1 MILRTII
8 TWLALVA
15 LAILNGGFREA
26 VLVPRL
32 GPATAHVVST
42 ILLCGL
48 ILAVSWF
55 ATPWIGPS
63 TARAALVVGSIWLLM
78 TLGFEF
84 LAGHFLSGKAWPV
97 LLAGLQP
104 PGRPGLGLRAGRYA
118 PGATPGLEEPKPVKP
133 AGRGTTKPSGGCL
146 CLPF

>member
-1 MILRTII
+1 MGCGRMRGAATGGSVIVRTII
-8 TWLALVA
+8 TWLALVV
-15 LAILNGGFREA
+15 LAILNGGVREA
-26 VLVPRL
+26 VLVPPL
-32 GPATAHVVST
+32 GLATAHFVST

-84 LAGHFLSGKAWPV
+84 LAGHFLFRKAWPV
-97 LLAGLQP
+97 LLADYNL
-104 PGRPGLGLRAGRYA
+104 LAGRVWVFVPVVTLLA
-118 PGATPGLEEPKPVKP
+118 PLLAWK
-133 AGRGTTKPSGGCL
+133 GRGR
-146 CLPF
+146 